1 MAARATR
8 SRSSRTGA
16 SSPRFRISVRRRSS
30 SSLLAR
36 TRRRSSRASSRPV
49 RGSPASSWR
58 TLPCTRSSW
67 ISSVRRPPR
76 RPRRAMDGEGARM
89 HKVWAIIRR
98 EFVERVRTRWF
109 WVSAILGPVLFAG
122 IIVFQIVQSLGGGVR
137 TIAVVDST
145 TGGLGDR
152 VIAALSASG
161 SFRATLVPAR
171 AGVVDSLK
179 DEVESK
185 RLNGFLIV
193 TNDLVET
200 GRAEYQASN
209 LGMQTIENLQRTLG
223 RLVVK
228 ERLQQKGV
236 NPGVVD
242 WAQIRITLDQ
252 KKCGRAGCVAESAA
266 QSFFVAYLMAI
277 LLFMAILLYGV
288 NVMSSVLEEKT
299 TRIVEVVVSSVRPF
313 QLMLGKIMGAGSVSF
328 FQFVIW
334 GVSARVLLSLRGPI
348 ARALGADPAS
358 VQLTLP
364 HIPAATLAVFIAFFL
379 GGFLLYSAMFAAV
392 GAMSSNEQEARQ
404 AQQPV
409 TYVLMISYLS
419 ILALTNDP
427 SSTFAR
433 TLSLVPFT
441 TPIATP
447 VRWTAGSMP
456 MWELMTSLVIL
467 ALAIVGVTWVAAR
480 IYRVGILMTG
490 KRPNLKELMRW
501 VRA

>member
-1 MAARATR
+1 MED
-8 SRSSRTGA
+8 
-16 SSPRFRISVRRRSS
+16 
-30 SSLLAR
+30 
-36 TRRRSSRASSRPV
+36 PV
-49 RGSPASSWR
+49 
-58 TLPCTRSSW
+58 
-67 ISSVRRPPR
+67 
-76 RPRRAMDGEGARM
+76 

-98 EFVERVRTRWF
+98 EFVERVRTKWF

-122 IIVFQIVQSLGGGVR
+122 IIVFQIVQSMGGAVR
-137 TIAVVDST
+137 NVAVVDST
-145 TGGLGDR
+145 SGKLGKQ
-152 VIAALSASG
+152 VVEALDASG
-161 SFRATLVPAR
+161 SFRATLAPAGP
-171 AGVVDSLK
+171 GVIDSLSNL
-179 DEVESK
+179 VEAK
-185 RLNGFLIV
+185 QLHGFLIV
-193 TNDLVET
+193 TDDLIET

-209 LGMQTIENLQRTLG
+209 LGMQTIEALQRTLG
-223 RLVVK
+223 RMVVK
-228 ERLQQKGV
+228 ARLELKGV

-242 WAQIRITLDQ
+242 WAQIRISLAQ
-252 KKCGRAGCVAESAA
+252 KKIANGKAVSDSAA
-266 QSFFVAYLMAI
+266 QSFFTAYLMAI

-288 NVMSSVLEEKT
+288 NVMSSVVEEKT
-299 TRIVEVVVSSVRPF
+299 TRIIEVLVSSVRPF
-313 QLMLGKIMGAGSVSF
+313 QLMLGKILGAGAVSF

-348 ARALGADPAS
+348 ARALGADPKD
-358 VQLTLP
+358 VQTMSLP
-364 HIPAATLAVFIAFFL
+364 HIPGATLAVFIAFFL

-409 TYVLMISYLS
+409 TYLLMISYLS
-419 ILALTNDP
+419 ILGLTNDP

-456 MWELMTSLVIL
+456 TWELALSLVIL
-467 ALAIVGVTWVAAR
+467 VIGIVGVTWIAAR

-501 VRA
+501 VRTA

>member
-1 MAARATR
+1 
-8 SRSSRTGA
+8 
-16 SSPRFRISVRRRSS
+16 
-30 SSLLAR
+30 
-36 TRRRSSRASSRPV
+36 
-49 RGSPASSWR
+49 
-58 TLPCTRSSW
+58 
-67 ISSVRRPPR
+67 
-76 RPRRAMDGEGARM
+76 M
-89 HKVWAIIRR
+89 HKVWAVIRR
-98 EFVERVRTRWF
+98 EFVERVRTKWF

-122 IIVFQIVQSLGGGVR
+122 IIVFQIVQSMGGAVR
-137 TIAVVDST
+137 NVAVVDST
-145 TGGLGDR
+145 TGGLGNR
-152 VIAALSASG
+152 VLDALSASG
-161 SFRATLVPAR
+161 SFRATLVPAGP
-171 AGVVDSLK
+171 AVIDSLK
-179 DEVESK
+179 DEVEAK
-185 RLNGFLIV
+185 HLNGFLIV
-193 TNDLVET
+193 SNDLVET

-228 ERLQQKGV
+228 ERLEQKGV

-313 QLMLGKIMGAGSVSF
+313 QLMLGKIFGAGSVSF

-334 GVSARVLLSLRGPI
+334 GVSARVLLLLRGPI
-348 ARALGADPAS
+348 ARALGADPAA
-358 VQLTLP
+358 VQTMVLP
-364 HIPAATLAVFIAFFL
+364 HIPASTLAVFIAFFL

-409 TYVLMISYLS
+409 TYLLMISYLS
-419 ILALTNDP
+419 ILGLTNDP
-427 SSTFAR
+427 NSTFAR

-456 MWELMTSLVIL
+456 TWELAMSLVIL
-467 ALAIVGVTWVAAR
+467 AIAIVGVTWVASR

-490 KRPNLKELMRW
+490 KRPNLKELVRW
-501 VRA
+501 VRTA

>member
-1 MAARATR
+1 
-8 SRSSRTGA
+8 
-16 SSPRFRISVRRRSS
+16 
-30 SSLLAR
+30 
-36 TRRRSSRASSRPV
+36 
-49 RGSPASSWR
+49 
-58 TLPCTRSSW
+58 
-67 ISSVRRPPR
+67 
-76 RPRRAMDGEGARM
+76 M

-109 WVSAILGPVLFAG
+109 WVSAILGPVLFGG
-122 IIVFQIVQSLGGGVR
+122 IIVFQIVQSMGGAVR
-137 TIAVVDST
+137 NVAVVDST
-145 TGGLGDR
+145 TGGLGAR
-152 VIAALSASG
+152 VVEALEASG
-161 SFRATLVPAR
+161 SFRATLVSAR
-171 AGVVDSLK
+171 PGEIDSLK
-179 DEVESK
+179 ALVESK
-185 RLNGFLIV
+185 QLHGFLIV
-193 TNDLVET
+193 TDDLIQT
-200 GRAEYQASN
+200 GRAEYRASN
-209 LGMQTIENLQRTLG
+209 LGMQTIEALQRTLG

-228 ERLQQKGV
+228 ERLEQKGV

-242 WAQIRITLDQ
+242 WAQIRIALDQ
-252 KKCGRAGCVAESAA
+252 KKIAHGNTVSENAA
-266 QSFFVAYLMAI
+266 QSFFTAYLMAI

-299 TRIVEVVVSSVRPF
+299 TRIIEVLVSSVRPF
-313 QLMLGKIMGAGSVSF
+313 QLMLGKILGAGAVSF

-348 ARALGADPAS
+348 AKLLGADPS
-358 VQLTLP
+358 QVQGVTLP

-409 TYVLMISYLS
+409 TYLLMISYLS

-427 SSTFAR
+427 NSTFAR
-433 TLSLVPFT
+433 TLSMVPFT

-456 MWELMTSLVIL
+456 TWELVASLVIL
-467 ALAIVGVTWVAAR
+467 AIAIVGVTWVAAR

-501 VRA
+501 VRTA

>member
-1 MAARATR
+1 
-8 SRSSRTGA
+8 
-16 SSPRFRISVRRRSS
+16 V
-30 SSLLAR
+30 
-36 TRRRSSRASSRPV
+36 
-49 RGSPASSWR
+49 
-58 TLPCTRSSW
+58 
-67 ISSVRRPPR
+67 
-76 RPRRAMDGEGARM
+76 
-89 HKVWAIIRR
+89 HKVWAIVRR
-98 EFVERVRTRWF
+98 EFVERVRTKWF

-122 IIVFQIVQSLGGGVR
+122 IIVFQIVQSLGGGARNV
-137 TIAVVDST
+137 AVVDSS
-145 TGGLGDR
+145 TGGLGQR
-152 VIAALSASG
+152 VVEALETSG
-161 SFRATLVPAR
+161 AFRASLVPAH
-171 AGVVDSLK
+171 AGVMDSLK
-179 DEVESK
+179 DVVESK

-193 TNDLVET
+193 SNDLVET
-200 GRAEYQASN
+200 GRAEYHATS

-228 ERLQQKGV
+228 ERLEQRGV

-242 WAQIRITLDQ
+242 WAQIRVALDQ
-252 KKCGRAGCVAESAA
+252 RKITRTGTVSESAA
-266 QSFFVAYLMAI
+266 QSFLMAYLMAI

-299 TRIVEVVVSSVRPF
+299 TRIIEVLVSSVRPF
-313 QLMLGKIMGAGSVSF
+313 QLMLGKILGAGSVSF

-334 GVSARVLLSLRGPI
+334 GVSARVLLLLRNPI
-348 ARALGADPAS
+348 ARALGADPSA
-358 VQLTLP
+358 VQMTLP
-364 HIPAATLAVFIAFFL
+364 HIPAATLAVFVAFFL

-409 TYVLMISYLS
+409 TYLLMISYLS
-419 ILALTNDP
+419 ILGLTNDP
-427 SSTFAR
+427 NSTFAR

-456 MWELMTSLVIL
+456 TWELAASLVIL
-467 ALAIVGVTWVAAR
+467 GLAIVGVTWVAAR

>member
-1 MAARATR
+1 
-8 SRSSRTGA
+8 
-16 SSPRFRISVRRRSS
+16 V
-30 SSLLAR
+30 
-36 TRRRSSRASSRPV
+36 
-49 RGSPASSWR
+49 
-58 TLPCTRSSW
+58 
-67 ISSVRRPPR
+67 
-76 RPRRAMDGEGARM
+76 
-89 HKVWAIIRR
+89 HKVWAVIRR
-98 EFVERVRTRWF
+98 EFVERVRTKWF

-122 IIVFQIVQSLGGGVR
+122 IIVFQIVQSMGGAVR
-137 TIAVVDST
+137 NVAVVDSSST
-145 TGGLGDR
+145 KLGPR
-152 VIAALSASG
+152 VVEALEASG
-161 SFRATLVPAR
+161 SFRASLAPAGP
-171 AGVVDSLK
+171 GVIDSVVIDSLK
-179 DEVESK
+179 NLVEAK
-185 RLNGFLIV
+185 KLNGFLVV

-200 GRAEYQASN
+200 GRAEYQASS
-209 LGMQTIENLQRTLG
+209 LGMQTIEALQRTLG

-228 ERLQQKGV
+228 ARLEQKGV

-242 WAQIRITLDQ
+242 WAQIRIALDQ
-252 KKCGRAGCVAESAA
+252 KKLVNGKAVSDNAT
-266 QSFFVAYLMAI
+266 QSFFTAYLMAI

-299 TRIVEVVVSSVRPF
+299 TRIIEVLVSSIRPF
-313 QLMLGKIMGAGSVSF
+313 QLMLGKILGAGTVSF

-348 ARALGADPAS
+348 ARALGADPTA
-358 VQLTLP
+358 VQTIALP

-409 TYVLMISYLS
+409 TYLLMISYLS
-419 ILALTNDP
+419 ILGLTNDP

-456 MWELMTSLVIL
+456 MWELVASLVIL
-467 ALAIVGVTWVAAR
+467 AVAIVGVTWVAAR

-490 KRPNLKELMRW
+490 KRPSMKELVRW
-501 VRA
+501 VRTA